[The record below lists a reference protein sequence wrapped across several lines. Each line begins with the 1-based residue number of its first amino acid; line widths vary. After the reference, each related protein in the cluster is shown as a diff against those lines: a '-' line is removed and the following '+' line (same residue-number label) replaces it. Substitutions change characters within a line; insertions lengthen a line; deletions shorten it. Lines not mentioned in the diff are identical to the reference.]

1 VIDPSAFHNSLTQF
15 QSSVT
20 TKPTTF
26 IPISIAYIRLIMK
39 LTVPKMDA
47 LSDNGFPIFKPY
59 GDPWYFVAKDPEKE
73 EGPHDVLPN
82 VLRPSAMPT

>member
-1 VIDPSAFHNSLTQF
+1 
-15 QSSVT
+15 
-20 TKPTTF
+20 
-26 IPISIAYIRLIMK
+26 MK
-39 LTVPKMDA
+39 LTVPEMDA